1 MARNEDYVLAFNRG
15 VMSELALARADV
27 KRVGMSAKTQMNW
40 IPRIMG
46 PMSLRPGWEY
56 IGAIA
61 TASGNVRMIPF
72 VFSNDDKALIEVTNN
87 SVRVWD
93 DEQALITR
101 VSVATAITNPDF
113 TIDLASWTDDD
124 QGTSSSVWDAGQM
137 SLTGTG
143 IDGARRYQLVTVA
156 AGDFNKVHAL
166 GIKVNSGSVGLRVG
180 TTLDDDDLISE
191 TYLGTGVHSL
201 AFTPTSAPVYILF
214 FNRSLRVALVDSCN
228 IEPAGVMQAVT
239 TLLPDETFDDLRW
252 AQSGDVIF
260 IARGVTR
267 APVKIER
274 RGNTSWSVV
283 DYESDTGPFLP
294 ENTSPVTLTASALT
308 GTITLQA
315 SQNIFKSSNVGS
327 LYRLTNTGQL
337 LSGALGALNAT
348 VGNLKVTGIGDNR
361 KFSIV
366 ITGVWTATIE
376 LQQALVE
383 PTTWTTIASY
393 TTNQNLTFDDTLDNQ
408 VAYYRLIVTAY
419 TSGSAT
425 GQLSI
430 PTGSSTGIVKV
441 TAYTDPNTVTAI
453 VVKTLGGLTATADW
467 AEGAWSA
474 RRGYPSAVAIFQS
487 RLYWAGKD
495 RVWATVV
502 DDFYNFDPDFLG
514 DAGPLN
520 RGIGTGPVEKI
531 SWLMPLRYLAMGA
544 QSSEFMCRSNNFE
557 DPITPSN
564 FNLREL
570 GTYGSATVNPVKIDN
585 SAVFVD
591 KTGSRAMELTGDVE
605 GAVITELTALCP
617 ELMQPNI
624 VRTAV
629 QRRPDTR
636 VHFLR
641 CDGTVV
647 IAVYDKLEEV
657 KCFVTV
663 ETEGLVEDIVILP
676 SQTGNTED
684 EVYYVVARV
693 VGGVIVRYLEWWA
706 SITQTVGGV
715 TNKLS
720 DCFKEVTQASST
732 TVTGLSHLEGKSV
745 VVWGNSKDLGTYTVT
760 GGSITLSEA
769 VTYCIV
775 GLSYYALYESN
786 KLGFMTIGAASMGKR
801 SRVTA
806 ASFILKDTHENGL
819 EYGTDES
826 HLDAL
831 PPVEEET
838 TVVANSLWN
847 NFDFDPIS
855 INGTIDND
863 TRLVLKATAPR
874 PCTVL
879 AAVISMDYVS

>member
-1 MARNEDYVLAFNRG
+1 MALNEDFVLAFNRG

-40 IPRIMG
+40 IPRVMG

-101 VSVATAITNPDF
+101 VAVSTTIANPDF

-124 QGTSSSVWDAGQM
+124 QGTAVSVWDAGTM

-143 IDGARRYQLVTVA
+143 TDGARRYQLVTVA
-156 AGDFNKVHAL
+156 AGDFNKEHAL
-166 GIKVNSGSVGLRVG
+166 GIDITSGTVGLRVG

-191 TYLGTGVHSL
+191 TYLGKGVHSL
-201 AFTPTSAPVYILF
+201 AFTPTGANVYVLL
-214 FNRSLRVALVDSCN
+214 FNRSLRVGKVNSCN
-228 IEPAGVMQAVT
+228 IATAGVLQHT
-239 TLLPDETFDDLRW
+239 TSLLPDETFDDLRW

-274 RGNTSWSVV
+274 RGTTSWSVV

-294 ENTSPVTLTASALT
+294 VNTSPVTLTPSALT
-308 GTITLQA
+308 GSITLQA
-315 SQNIFKSSNVGS
+315 SQNIFKSTNVGS

-348 VGNLKVTGIGDNR
+348 LGNLKVTGIGDNR

-366 ITGVWTATIE
+366 ITGVWTATIT

-383 PTTWTTIASY
+383 PTTWTDVASY

-430 PTGSSTGIVKV
+430 PTGSSTGIVRV
-441 TAYTDPNTVTAI
+441 TAYTDPNTVTAD
-453 VVKTLGGLTATADW
+453 VVQTLGGLTATDDW
-467 AEGAWSA
+467 AEGAWSE

-495 RVWATVV
+495 KVWGSVV
-502 DDFYNFDPDFLG
+502 DDFYNFDPGFVG

-520 RGIGTGPVEKI
+520 RSIGTGPVDRI
-531 SWLMPLRYLAMGA
+531 NWLMPLRYLAMGA
-544 QSSEFMCRSNNFE
+544 QSSEFMCRSTNFE
-557 DPITPSN
+557 DPVTPSN

-570 GTYGSATVNPVKIDN
+570 GTYGSASVNPIKIDN
-585 SAVFVD
+585 NAVFVD
-591 KTGSRAMELTGDVE
+591 KTGSRAMELTGDLD
-605 GAVITELTALCP
+605 GAQLAELTALCP
-617 ELMQPNI
+617 ELLQPNV
-624 VRTAV
+624 VRAAI

-636 VHFLR
+636 IHFLR

-693 VGGVIVRYLEWWA
+693 VNGVIVRYLEWWA
-706 SITQTVGGV
+706 SITQTVGG
-715 TNKLS
+715 TTTKLADS
-720 DCFKEVTQASST
+720 FKEITQASST

-769 VTYCIV
+769 VTYCVV

-786 KLGFMTIGAASMGKR
+786 KLGFLTIGAGSLSKR
-801 SRVTA
+801 ARITTA
-806 ASFILKDTHENGL
+806 GLILKDTHENGL
-819 EYGTDES
+819 EYGTDED

-831 PPVEEET
+831 PPVEAET
-838 TVVANSLWN
+838 TVTANTVWDT
-847 NFDFDPIS
+847 FDNDPIS
-855 INGTIDND
+855 FNGTMSND
-863 TRLVLKATAPR
+863 TRLILKATAPR

-879 AAVISMDYVS
+879 AAVVSVEYTS